1 MPEKNII
8 VVGASAGGIEAL
20 TALLGGLPKNLPAS
34 IFVVQHISGQSPSI
48 MPEILSRAGELPAL
62 AARDGELIRPG
73 HIYVAQPDHHLLVD
87 ESNRIRLTR
96 GPKENRFRPAVDP
109 LFRSAARAFGP
120 RVIGIV
126 LSGGLDDGTVG
137 LLAIK
142 RRGGLAIVQDPA
154 EAIYPSMP
162 LNAMRHVAI
171 DYSLPATE
179 IASLLVKL
187 VGKPAAEEG
196 AYPVSDELD
205 IEVKIAREDHPIGAG
220 VLRLGEMSP
229 FTCPECHGTLLELKT
244 KDPLRFRCHTGHA
257 FTINSLLAEL
267 TENVEDS
274 LWNAIRT
281 IEESSMLMQ
290 HLAEHMTNG
299 EHADAAELFKKK
311 AEEARQRAE
320 MVRQVVMN
328 HEKLSEDRVEEA
340 AK

>member
-8 VVGASAGGIEAL
+8 VIGTSAGGIEAL
-20 TALLGGLPKNLPAS
+20 NALLGGLPKNLPAS
-34 IFVVQHISGQSPSI
+34 IFVVQHIPGQSPSI
-48 MPEILSRAGELPAL
+48 LPEILSRAGELPATH
-62 AARDGELIRPG
+62 ARDGELIRPG
-73 HIYVAQPDHHLLVD
+73 HIYVAQPDHHLLV
-87 ESNRIRLTR
+87 EEPNRIRLTR

-142 RRGGLAIVQDPA
+142 RRGGLAIVQDPQ

-162 LNAMRHVAI
+162 LNAMRHVKV
-171 DYSLPATE
+171 DYALPARE

-187 VGKPAAEEG
+187 VGEPAEEEG
-196 AYPVSDELD
+196 AYPVSEELD
-205 IEVKIAREDHPIGAG
+205 IEVKIAREGHALSAG
-220 VLRLGEMSP
+220 VMKLGEMSP

-257 FTINSLLAEL
+257 FTINSLVAEL

-281 IEESSMLMQ
+281 IEESSMLMR
-290 HLAEHMTNG
+290 HLAEHMTGN
-299 EHADAAELFKKK
+299 EQKETAALFLQK

-320 MVRQVVMN
+320 QVRQVVIQ
-328 HEKLSEDRVEEA
+328 HERLSEDKIEEA
-340 AK
+340 TK